1 MNQIIKKNLLKK
13 REEEEVNVLIQII
26 GIKNQKKEKIF
37 KKLNN

>member
-26 GIKNQKKEKIF
+26 GIKNQKKE
-37 KKLNN
+37 